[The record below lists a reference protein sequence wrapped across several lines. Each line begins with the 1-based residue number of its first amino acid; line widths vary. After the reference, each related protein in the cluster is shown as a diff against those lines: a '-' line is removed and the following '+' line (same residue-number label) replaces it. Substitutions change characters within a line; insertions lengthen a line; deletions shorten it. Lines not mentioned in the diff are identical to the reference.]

1 MSWRIRRWDLYAP
14 HYDRWISF
22 ETQRRRSFE
31 LARLHA
37 GERVLISG
45 CGTGL
50 DLPLLPAGLEV
61 FAVDASPGML
71 RRALGRKCLSPVRFA
86 LMDAQR
92 LAFPDSCFDCV
103 VLHLIV
109 AIVED
114 PLACLRE
121 AVRVLRPGG
130 RIALFDKYHDGIGKP
145 RLIRRALNP
154 LMRLLATDLNVP
166 LPRLARQAGLRIAAE
181 EPALLRGLFRVARLE
196 PQAATKQAEAT
207 GA

>member
-22 ETQRRRSFE
+22 EPHRRRSFE
-31 LARLHA
+31 LARLQP
-37 GERVLISG
+37 GERVLVSG

-71 RRALGRKCLSPVRFA
+71 RRALGRQCLSPVRFA
-86 LMDAQR
+86 LMDAER

-109 AIVED
+109 AIVAD

-121 AVRVLRPGG
+121 AARVLKPGG
-130 RIALFDKYHDGIGKP
+130 RVALFDKYHDGIGRP

-166 LPRLARQAGLRIAAE
+166 LPRLARQAGLRITAE
-181 EPALLRGLFRVARLE
+181 EPAMLRGLFRVARLE
-196 PQAATKQAEAT
+196 PHAPAEAT
-207 GA
+207 EA

>member
-1 MSWRIRRWDLYAP
+1 MNWRIRRWDLYAP
-14 HYDRWISF
+14 HYDRFISF
-22 ETQRRRSFE
+22 EPQRRRSLE
-31 LARLHA
+31 LAALHP
-37 GERVLISG
+37 GERVLVCG

-61 FAVDASPGML
+61 FAVDASRGML
-71 RRALGRKCLSPVRFA
+71 ARALARGCASPVYFA
-86 LMDAQR
+86 RMDAQQ

-103 VLHLIV
+103 LLHLIV
-109 AIVED
+109 AIVPD

-121 AVRVLRPGG
+121 AARVLRSSG
-130 RIALFDKYHDGIGKP
+130 RIALFDKYHDGRGRP

-166 LPRLARQAGLRIAAE
+166 LPRLVREAGLEMVHE

-196 PQAATKQAEAT
+196 HA
-207 GA
+207 G